1 MDDLYVTIPMVYSD
15 GLAKMLLALSML
27 VVIKIASKLLS
38 WLDHIL
44 PFF

>member
-1 MDDLYVTIPMVYSD
+1 MDDLYFTVPMIYTD
-15 GLAKMLLALSML
+15 ALAKMLLALSML

-44 PFF
+44 PF